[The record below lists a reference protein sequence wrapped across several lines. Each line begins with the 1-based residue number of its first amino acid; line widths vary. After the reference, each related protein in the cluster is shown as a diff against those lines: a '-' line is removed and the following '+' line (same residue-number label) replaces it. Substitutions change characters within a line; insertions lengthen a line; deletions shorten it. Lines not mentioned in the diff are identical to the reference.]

1 MCKDAQ
7 MAQFVAI
14 LMGSESDRDVMKRAE
29 EALSEFG
36 VSYETNVI
44 SAHRKPD
51 ALVAYIRDAN
61 ARGAAVYICAAGMA
75 AALPGVTAAHTTKPV
90 IGVPIESGSLR
101 GLDALLSIVQ
111 MPPRVPVATV
121 AVNGAQNAGLLAVQ
135 ILATSDDELA
145 ERYEEFK
152 RRLAED

>member
-1 MCKDAQ
+1 
-7 MAQFVAI
+7 MAGFVAI

-29 EALSEFG
+29 EALAEFD
-36 VSYETNVI
+36 VAFETNVI
-44 SAHRKPD
+44 SAHRKPE
-51 ALVAYIRDAN
+51 ALVAYIKDAE
-61 ARGAAVYICAAGMA
+61 ARGVSVFICAAGMA
-75 AALPGVTAAHTTKPV
+75 AALPGVTAAHTAKPV
-90 IGVPIESGSLR
+90 IGVPIESGSFR

-145 ERYEEFK
+145 KRYEAFK
-152 RRLAED
+152 RDLAES

>member
-1 MCKDAQ
+1 